1 LYMQHAQSEM
11 IGRYDPYL
19 ELCACSLLESSWS
32 NKCAQLD
39 FFPFFKKKKA
49 KKDMLF
55 AFLTSIKRNDE
66 LDIVFEHEQ
75 VLHSLPSEFHV
86 SILYF
91 G

>member
-1 LYMQHAQSEM
+1 MHNL
-11 IGRYDPYL
+11 I
-19 ELCACSLLESSWS
+19 
-32 NKCAQLD
+32 

>member
-1 LYMQHAQSEM
+1 
-11 IGRYDPYL
+11 
-19 ELCACSLLESSWS
+19 
-32 NKCAQLD
+32 
-39 FFPFFKKKKA
+39 
-49 KKDMLF
+49 MLF